1 MIEGYHRTRDPM
13 PSQTRINVLS
23 FISAFCEA
31 NGYSP
36 TIKEIKEAVGLKS
49 NSAIQRHLDW
59 LFIDGLIEYV
69 PNRIRSIVPAARL
82 VA

>member
-13 PSQTRINVLS
+13 SSQTRINILS

-49 NSAIQRHLDW
+49 NSAIQHHLDW

-69 PNRIRSIVPAARL
+69 PNRIRSIVPAAHL
-82 VA
+82 AS

>member
-13 PSQTRINVLS
+13 PSQTRINILS

-49 NSAIQRHLDW
+49 NSAIQRHLDL

-82 VA
+82 AS

>member
-13 PSQTRINVLS
+13 SSQTRINVLS

-49 NSAIQRHLDW
+49 NSAIQHHLDW

-69 PNRIRSIVPAARL
+69 PNRIRSIVPAVHLAS
-82 VA
+82 

>member
-13 PSQTRINVLS
+13 PSQTRRNVLS
-23 FISAFCEA
+23 FISAFREA

-36 TIKEIKEAVGLKS
+36 TIREIRDAVGLKS
-49 NSAIQRHLDW
+49 NSAVQRHLDW

-69 PNRIRSIVPAARL
+69 PNRIRSIVP
-82 VA
+82 VANLAS